1 MKSKPYIFI
10 SSCILGLDTLY
21 YQGSECCEELKK
33 LVKDGKALFF
43 CAEQG
48 GGLTTPRVSL
58 EIEEGKTSDD
68 VLKGKARVMNKEGID
83 VTKQVLKGA
92 EMALQIC
99 KEYDLKI
106 AILRERSPSCG
117 TSKVYDGKFSG
128 NTIKGT
134 GVVAELLKQNGIKVY
149 SQNNFPRDI

>member
-1 MKSKPYIFI
+1 
-10 SSCILGLDTLY
+10 LDLDTQY
-21 YQGSECCEELKK
+21 NQESKRYKK
-33 LVKDGKALFF
+33 LVELVKEGKALFF

-48 GGLTTPRVSL
+48 GGLVTPRVPL
-58 EIEEGKTSDD
+58 EIEEGKNADM
-68 VLKGKARVMNKEGID
+68 VLKGKARVTNAEGVD

-117 TSKVYDGKFSG
+117 TSKVYDGTFSG

-134 GVVAELLKQNGIKVY
+134 GVVAQLFKQNGIEVY
-149 SQNNFPRDI
+149 SQHNFPKDL